1 MAINRIGLFHLETL
15 LWIDR
20 LGTFAAAAERLNTT
34 QPAISA
40 RVRELEAHLG
50 ARLFRREG
58 RTMSFTPAGR
68 QLVRDCA
75 PLWSDLQS
83 VLLRCGGLAEASGVV
98 RIGTGEIAAASCLP
112 DFVAR
117 LKAQMPHVSLEL
129 DIDLT
134 ANLIQQLLVGRADI
148 AFAAGPV
155 AHPALQSSP
164 IGGVRLVWLASPAI
178 AASFRNGGGD
188 RTIPIW
194 SLASHSPIYGRMRDA
209 IAASRIAHKS
219 LNLCNNAR
227 MMIDIAKAGGGIGI
241 FPEPMARADMM
252 NGALVE
258 LGDMPDL
265 APIEFHV
272 ARRVS
277 DNDPVVAA
285 IFEQASALRLGQ
297 GGAEAGAPP
306 PWSGFRSD

>member
-1 MAINRIGLFHLETL
+1 MSINRIGLFHLETL

-40 RVRELEAHLG
+40 RVRELESHLG

-68 QLVRDCA
+68 QLVRDCG

-83 VLLRCGGLAEASGVV
+83 MLLRCGGLAEASGVV
-98 RIGTGEIAAASCLP
+98 RIGAGEIAAASCLP
-112 DFVAR
+112 DFVSQ
-117 LKAQMPHVSLEL
+117 LKGAMPHVSLEL
-129 DIDLT
+129 EIDLT

-148 AFAAGPV
+148 SFAAGPI
-155 AHPALQSSP
+155 AHPALQSRP
-164 IGGVRLVWLASPAI
+164 IGGVSLVWLASPAI
-178 AASFRNGGGD
+178 AASFHGDAGD

-209 IAASRIAHKS
+209 IAASQIARKS

-241 FPEPMARADMM
+241 FPEPMARADLMS
-252 NGALVE
+252 GALVKLE
-258 LGDMPDL
+258 GMPAL
-265 APIEFHV
+265 SPIEFHV
-272 ARRVS
+272 ARRIS
-277 DNDPVVAA
+277 DNDPVIAA
-285 IFEQASALRLGQ
+285 IFEQASALRLGPE
-297 GGAEAGAPP
+297 GEG
-306 PWSGFRSD
+306 